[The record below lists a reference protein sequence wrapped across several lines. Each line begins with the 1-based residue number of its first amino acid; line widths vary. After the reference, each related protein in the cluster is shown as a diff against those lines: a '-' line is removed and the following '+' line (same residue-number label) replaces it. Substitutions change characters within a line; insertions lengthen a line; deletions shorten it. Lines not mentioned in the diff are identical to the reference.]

1 MRLHQRILLALAMAT
16 LALPLLLSAQDS
28 HARSNY
34 PDQPIHL
41 IIPYPAGGGT
51 DVIGRAVGDHISKEL
66 DVPVVVENKPGA
78 SGIIGNNIVAKAK
91 PDGHTLLLGIT
102 ALIQAPLLYDEVPYE
117 VEDLASISQ
126 IALSADFFVV
136 HKDVPADTLD
146 EFIQL
151 VKNDPGKYN
160 YGNYGNGT
168 SSHMHGELLKLNND
182 LDLVAVPFQGA
193 APLVN
198 AILGGQITAAFVDAS
213 SAHAHLDSERF
224 KVLAITG
231 KERHPAKPEVKTME
245 ELGQPGFEANGWF
258 ALFGP
263 KEMPVE
269 IIDQLSTLV
278 QQYVAT
284 DEFNDRLQSMGLQP
298 VGGSPQD
305 LAEVIRTDTP
315 GWADIIQR
323 ADITLE

>member
-28 HARSNY
+28 HARSDY

-102 ALIQAPLLYDEVPYE
+102 ALIQAPLLYDEVPYK

-245 ELGQPGFEANGWF
+245 AEVHPAIRAYGWV
-258 ALFGP
+258 AVSGTKMMHLMMI
-263 KEMPVE
+263 E
-269 IIDQLSTLV
+269 QLSQLV
-278 QQYVAT
+278 QEGVDTAEYC
-284 DEFNDRLQSMGLQP
+284 DRGTIMSLKRD
-298 VGGSPQD
+298 VGGPPGI
-305 LAEVIRTDTP
+305 AE
-315 GWADIIQR
+315 
-323 ADITLE
+323 